1 VGQKHRNAPP
11 MALGRGKV
19 PPLRSDRN
27 SGDIGRQE
35 TPLRNVVP
43 EHSGET
49 ISNRDSTGTPV
60 PLRDTQSE
68 LHIALVVR
76 DLGVYA
82 ELKRN
87 AFAVAAHDVSNKVIL
102 HFILQRK
109 DQEKSEIVQR
119 WALTELG
126 LAEPKVTGLQYPE
139 EIQLGWEDDES
150 AHKRYEK
157 D

>member
-1 VGQKHRNAPP
+1 
-11 MALGRGKV
+11 M
-19 PPLRSDRN
+19 
-27 SGDIGRQE
+27 
-35 TPLRNVVP
+35 
-43 EHSGET
+43 
-49 ISNRDSTGTPV
+49 
-60 PLRDTQSE
+60 
-68 LHIALVVR
+68 HIALVVR
-76 DLGVYA
+76 DLGVYG

-87 AFAVAAHDVSNKVIL
+87 AFAVAAHDVADKVIL

-109 DQEKSEIVQR
+109 GQEKSEVVQR

-150 AHKRYEK
+150 AKQRFEQ